1 MLCIYMR
8 PWTLYNQ
15 DENENNPL
23 LANMGL
29 IDNSSDGENRSI
41 RSYATAWG
49 QYINGNV
56 VSELSRRYI
65 INLMM
70 CTTAPLMETPG
81 DSSDSGKS

>member
-1 MLCIYMR
+1 MR

-56 VSELSRRYI
+56 VSELSRQYKCI
-65 INLMM
+65 KWYQTKVIFDIS
-70 CTTAPLMETPG
+70 E
-81 DSSDSGKS
+81 DSI